1 MNIYIGSQAKV
12 IFHSGDIPSNSVG
25 VFESSDGSWV
35 YWFTDGWAYD
45 SGSAETEAEAL
56 RKAKQN
62 FR

>member
-1 MNIYIGSQAKV
+1 MNVYIGDQAKRM
-12 IFHSGDIPSNSVG
+12 FHSMDVPHNSIG
-25 VFESSDGSWV
+25 VFQSKSGDWV

-56 RKAKQN
+56 RKAKEN

>member
-1 MNIYIGSQAKV
+1 MNVYIGDQAKRM
-12 IFHSGDIPSNSVG
+12 FHSMDVPHNSIG
-25 VFESSDGSWV
+25 VFQCNSGDWV

-56 RKAKQN
+56 RKAKEN